1 MSARHVRPID
11 PASAGEIALVAARM
25 KLTLIEVLGEAQ
37 GASMYSDD
45 WLEDRV
51 REHLDP
57 GRLNGQVFV
66 SIAADGSLTGHT
78 IVRVERDD
86 AGHEYGVFSTTYVEP
101 GSRRAGVADA
111 LVLRGEEWMRE
122 RGVTAAQTWTSET
135 NDPLLAL
142 FRKHGY
148 TVTLRVPEKRMKVLS
163 KSLAT

>member
-1 MSARHVRPID
+1 MHLVRPIE
-11 PASAGEIALVAARM
+11 PSSPEEIALVAARM
-25 KLTLIEVLGEAQ
+25 KLTLVEVLGEGQ
-37 GASMYSDD
+37 GAALYSDA

-57 GRLNGQVFV
+57 ARLDGQVFV
-66 SIAADGSLTGHT
+66 SVSVTGALTGHT
-78 IVRVERDD
+78 IVRVEHDE
-86 AGHEYGVFSTTYVEP
+86 AGRAFGVFSTTYVEP
-101 GSRRAGVADA
+101 GSRRGGVADA

-163 KSLAT
+163 KPLST